1 MRTLNIFINKNP
13 YIIFIFFSLL
23 CIFYY
28 KYKIIGLIVS
38 CILLFFGFLLY
49 YNHDYTQ
56 AGIIKVYLVAIASTL
71 LFYKLNTN
79 WEINL
84 NYLLTFLLALNVFV
98 LIFTVI
104 KNPFSKNY
112 ITSYFLAF
120 CFLLLVVSTPFGY
133 ITKNKVE
140 LKQMFMNVN
149 LYVILYTIILGYYFI
164 INRNPHFK
172 KSLYLHLSAII
183 IPFISHFVINKW
195 AETRALCLCLV
206 FIYDLL

>member
-1 MRTLNIFINKNP
+1 MNNHTRRDLSYISIIIHLYSPWYLILNQ
-13 YIIFIFFSLL
+13 
-23 CIFYY
+23 
-28 KYKIIGLIVS
+28 
-38 CILLFFGFLLY
+38 FFGFLLY
-49 YNHDYTQ
+49 YNYDYTQ

-71 LFYKLNTN
+71 LFYKLNSN

-140 LKQMFMNVN
+140 LKQIFMNVN
-149 LYVILYTIILGYYFI
+149 LYVIHPF
-164 INRNPHFK
+164 NFHFG
-172 KSLYLHLSAII
+172 
-183 IPFISHFVINKW
+183 HF
-195 AETRALCLCLV
+195 
-206 FIYDLL
+206 